1 MEATNGERGGERRA
15 CERARAPRRR
25 VLAQKITGGAFWM
38 EIFAMIILGGT
49 WLAWEYFSSEGT
61 SSPFYY

>member
-1 MEATNGERGGERRA
+1 
-15 CERARAPRRR
+15 
-25 VLAQKITGGAFWM
+25 M